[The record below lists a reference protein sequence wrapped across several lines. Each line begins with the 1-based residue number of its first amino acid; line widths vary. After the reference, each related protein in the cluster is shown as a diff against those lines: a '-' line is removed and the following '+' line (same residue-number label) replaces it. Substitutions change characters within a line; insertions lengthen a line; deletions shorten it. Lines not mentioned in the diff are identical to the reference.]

1 MSYAVIKDWNEQGFD
16 GFGGLVVAKV
26 PKGPRAPRS
35 APVPRPDGTSSG
47 MGCPKG
53 QIMSDGGS
61 CVAPPGGQKRKYDKS
76 GGGGSASA
84 GDFFPGPT
92 GGGAPPPLPDP
103 PQPVVPGAPPPFVP
117 GSGGFHCTPPA
128 FYHEGGCL
136 TPGPQGQ
143 WQPPP
148 GSGLSCPFS
157 MMIQG
162 GKCIPCASPYK
173 LDGGRCLK
181 TSTGGGGTTSGGS
194 SVMENYLPPPP
205 QPVIDGGST
214 GGGGSGKGGGKS
226 GDPRGH
232 YAGGASSGLVGGGST
247 RIGGG
252 SVSAGTAFAPSSSG
266 SGSGS
271 SFAPAPTSSANG
283 ILAKFRQMM
292 TVPSPT
298 MTPLSPDPGWG
309 PWQTKHAYEAAQ
321 SAFAAQTAAAM
332 QPGSN
337 ITVVTHVPPPAER
350 MTAPAAPVLATPSYV
365 ATGPTASA
373 PLLQSAAF
381 EPETKPFPWLL
392 VAAVCA
398 AGVGYYTYTKQ
409 NKRGRR

>member
-16 GFGGLVVAKV
+16 GFGALVVAKV

-181 TSTGGGGTTSGGS
+181 TSTGGGGTTSTGGGS

-205 QPVIDGGST
+205 QPVIDGG
-214 GGGGSGKGGGKS
+214 GSGKG

-232 YAGGASSGLVGGGST
+232 YAGGASSGLV
-247 RIGGG
+247 GGG

-321 SAFAAQTAAAM
+321 SAFAAQTASAM

-350 MTAPAAPVLATPSYV
+350 MTAPPAPVLATPSYV
-365 ATGPTASA
+365 ATGPTPPNASGL
-373 PLLQSAAF
+373 LLQSAAIA
-381 EPETKPFPWLL
+381 PETKPFPWLL

-398 AGVGYYTYTKQ
+398 AGGGYYYYTKQ
-409 NKRGRR
+409 SKRGRR